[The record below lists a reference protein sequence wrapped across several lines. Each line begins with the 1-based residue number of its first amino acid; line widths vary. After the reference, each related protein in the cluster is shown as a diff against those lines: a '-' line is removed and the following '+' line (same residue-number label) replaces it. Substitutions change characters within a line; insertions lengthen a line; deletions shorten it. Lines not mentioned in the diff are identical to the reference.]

1 MKSKSVL
8 IRVILILL
16 AMIVALLYIGPLV
29 TTGELNIGVLTGLGF
44 AVVLTLYAMLFEP
57 VNKAVKGFNQK
68 KAGKIATS
76 VICTVLAL
84 GIGVG
89 GFAFANVA
97 KHSTANE
104 KQTDYVIVLG
114 CMVRGDRPG
123 IFLSKRINKAYE
135 YLNKYPEAYAVLSGG
150 HYHPMHH
157 EFPEHLGSP
166 ADSGGTAGPDIW
178 PQGRMDSHVRG
189 AVFQR
194 IDIPGKIRTRQ
205 MVKNK
210 TNNSWI

>member
-1 MKSKSVL
+1 MEHIAICGAQIMTIV
-8 IRVILILL
+8 
-16 AMIVALLYIGPLV
+16 IVAPLGVMSLAANSLAVTAESLCYMPGYGIADAATTLVGQSVGARQKELAKSFHDDGNAGNGNYRYINVHPG
-29 TTGELNIGVLTGLGF
+29 TTNHRHNDT
-44 AVVLTLYAMLFEP
+44 
-57 VNKAVKGFNQK
+57 
-68 KAGKIATS
+68 
-76 VICTVLAL
+76 C
-84 GIGVG
+84 G
-89 GFAFANVA
+89 G
-97 KHSTANE
+97 
-104 KQTDYVIVLG
+104 
-114 CMVRGDRPG
+114 
-123 IFLSKRINKAYE
+123 SKRSWSHGSSHRSVCRADVCRFHCSIRSFRR
-135 YLNKYPEAYAVLSGG
+135 SGG

-178 PQGRMDSHVRG
+178 PQGRMDSNVRG